1 MKPCGKWLC
10 QAPGSLSLD
19 GDSHEAWSTS
29 STEAGIKDVPGN
41 SVLSLSLSNAFWS
54 FIDSEWIPSDQSRWA
69 RFIPP
74 IFGQGLKRM
83 MMRDS
88 NIWDRCHQPM
98 YTFYFLSLCTLPT
111 VEAMATTKVVV
122 PNGPDTKNG
131 NTFLYVNIP
140 LLVVATGIVCFRVW
154 WRCFKNGYGAL
165 NKADIC
171 VVICLVSLN
180 CKSYLSHC

>member
-10 QAPGSLSLD
+10 QAPGSLSWD

-69 RFIPP
+69 RFIHP

-98 YTFYFLSLCTLPT
+98 YTFYFLSLC
-111 VEAMATTKVVV
+111 
-122 PNGPDTKNG
+122 
-131 NTFLYVNIP
+131 YSSH
-140 LLVVATGIVCFRVW
+140 CR
-154 WRCFKNGYGAL
+154 GYGNYESYCAQRTWYEEW
-165 NKADIC
+165 KYFFIREHTSAC
-171 VVICLVSLN
+171 SSYMYCLFSCMVEVL
-180 CKSYLSHC
+180 